1 MTLSVKHVPFN
12 KLVTILHTRSL
23 VTLPYLAS
31 ISVVLSCPVILWKTR
46 EYRAQIKT
54 GDQMSGIFVTMVIE
68 FSPPI
73 SYDLLVRLTFGLLHS
88 TFLIK
93 GHQLF
98 MM

>member
-1 MTLSVKHVPFN
+1 MTLSVKHVLFN

-31 ISVVLSCPVILWKTR
+31 ISVVLAVQSSFGRPVNIVHKSR
-46 EYRAQIKT
+46 QEIKC
-54 GDQMSGIFVTMVIE
+54 QE
-68 FSPPI
+68 FLLPWLSNFLPPI